1 MENIYEVLEKHFQE
15 QTSEKQ
21 ELMVKKFRLNNKREY
36 FLLKQLWHSN
46 SKIEVSDYD
55 SKKAWMEV
63 LARAKQPN
71 SHSIPIYTKL
81 RQVAAVALIVIVSSL
96 FAYFVLKQMKI
107 NPAMIE
113 MATFEHQT
121 DSVLLADGSIVWL
134 NQNSKL
140 YYPQKFK
147 SKTRTVKLE
156 GEAYFVVS
164 KNAEIPFKVETQHS
178 TITVLGTTFNV
189 FTDTLQTEIN
199 LQSGKVN
206 VQSAYTRSSI
216 DLLPNYK
223 AVAGKT
229 SFTKSTISNPNYL
242 SWKTGVFVFEN
253 TPLEKVVHDLN
264 RFYKHQIVLIDPKPE
279 QQFTARFNNAK
290 LNDVLEI
297 LSLTCNLSIKE
308 INQTYEI
315 R

>member
-1 MENIYEVLEKHFQE
+1 MQ
-15 QTSEKQ
+15 
-21 ELMVKKFRLNNKREY
+21 
-36 FLLKQLWHSN
+36 
-46 SKIEVSDYD
+46 
-55 SKKAWMEV
+55 V

-71 SHSIPIYTKL
+71 SHSISIYPKL
-81 RQVAAVALIVIVSSL
+81 RQVAAVALIVIVGSL
-96 FAYFVLKQMKI
+96 FAYFVLQQMNS

-113 MATFEHQT
+113 MATLEHQT
-121 DSVLLADGSIVWL
+121 DSVLLADGSTVWL

-140 YYPQKFK
+140 YYPQNFK
-147 SKTRTVKLE
+147 GKTRTVKLE
-156 GEAYFVVS
+156 GEAYFVVA

-206 VQSAYTRSSI
+206 VQSVYTQSSV

-223 AVAGKT
+223 AVADKT
-229 SFTKSTISNPNYL
+229 TLTKSSIDNPNYL

-253 TPLEKVVHDLN
+253 TPLETVVHDLN

-290 LNDVLEI
+290 LDDVLEI
-297 LSLTCNLSIKE
+297 LSLTCNLSIE
-308 INQTYEI
+308 ENNQTYEI